1 MQEQFYLFNCIA
13 YFLFWYQGAQIMYAI
28 VKTGGLQY
36 KVQPG
41 DTVTVNKLDGEIG
54 SEIML
59 NEVLMVVDPQQD
71 SITVGRPLVSGTS
84 VSAEIIA
91 QKKGDKIIV
100 FRSRRRTGFRKK
112 NGHRQL
118 LTQLK
123 IKDILV

>member
-1 MQEQFYLFNCIA
+1 
-13 YFLFWYQGAQIMYAI
+13 MYAI

-54 SEIML
+54 SEVML

-71 SITVGRPLVSGTS
+71 SITVGRPVVDGTS
-84 VSAEIIA
+84 VSAEITA

-100 FRSRRRTGFRKK
+100 FRSKRRKGYRRK

>member
-1 MQEQFYLFNCIA
+1 
-13 YFLFWYQGAQIMYAI
+13 MYAI

-54 SEIML
+54 SEVVL
-59 NEVLMVVDPQQD
+59 TEVLMVVDPQKD
-71 SITVGRPLVSGTS
+71 TITVGRPVVSGTS
-84 VSAEIIA
+84 VSAEITA
-91 QKKGDKIIV
+91 QKKGEKIIV
-100 FRSRRRTGFRKK
+100 FRSRRRTGYRKK

-118 LTQLK
+118 LTQLT

>member
-1 MQEQFYLFNCIA
+1 
-13 YFLFWYQGAQIMYAI
+13 MYAI

-54 SEIML
+54 SEVIL

-84 VSAEIIA
+84 VSAEITA
-91 QKKGDKIIV
+91 HKKGDKIIV
-100 FRSRRRTGFRKK
+100 FRSRRRTGFRRK

-123 IKDILV
+123 IKDIHV

>member
-1 MQEQFYLFNCIA
+1 
-13 YFLFWYQGAQIMYAI
+13 MYAI

-41 DTVTVNKLDGEIG
+41 DIVTVNKLDGDVGTEV
-54 SEIML
+54 EL
-59 NEVLMVVDPQQD
+59 NEVLMVVDPQKD
-71 SITVGRPLVSGTS
+71 SCTVGRPLVSGS
-84 VSAEIIA
+84 RVSAEIVA

-100 FRSRRRTGFRKK
+100 FKSRRRKGYRKK
-112 NGHRQL
+112 NGHRQM

>member
-1 MQEQFYLFNCIA
+1 
-13 YFLFWYQGAQIMYAI
+13 MYAI

-41 DTVTVNKLDGEIG
+41 DIITVNKLDGEIG
-54 SEIML
+54 TEVTL
-59 NEVLMVVDPQQD
+59 TEVLMVADPQKD
-71 SITVGRPLVSGTS
+71 SISVGRPVISGTS
-84 VSAEIIA
+84 ISAEITA
-91 QKKGDKIIV
+91 QKKGEKIIV
-100 FRSRRRTGFRKK
+100 FRSKRRKGYRKK

>member
-1 MQEQFYLFNCIA
+1 
-13 YFLFWYQGAQIMYAI
+13 MYAI

-54 SEIML
+54 SEVML
-59 NEVLMVVDPQQD
+59 TEVLMVVDPQKE
-71 SITVGRPLVSGTS
+71 SISVGRPVVEGTS
-84 VSAEIIA
+84 VSAEIAA
-91 QKKGDKIIV
+91 QTKGEKIIV
-100 FRSRRRTGFRKK
+100 FHQKRRKGYRKK

-118 LTQLK
+118 LTKLK

>member
-1 MQEQFYLFNCIA
+1 
-13 YFLFWYQGAQIMYAI
+13 MYAI

-41 DTVTVNKLDGEIG
+41 DIITVNKLDGEIG
-54 SEIML
+54 TEVTL
-59 NEVLMVVDPQQD
+59 TEVLMVADPQKD
-71 SITVGRPLVSGTS
+71 SISVGRPVISGTS
-84 VSAEIIA
+84 ISAEITA

-100 FRSRRRTGFRKK
+100 FRSKRRKGYRKK
-112 NGHRQL
+112 TGHRQL

>member
-1 MQEQFYLFNCIA
+1 
-13 YFLFWYQGAQIMYAI
+13 MYAI
-28 VKTGGLQY
+28 LKTGGLQY
-36 KVQPG
+36 KVHPG

-54 SEIML
+54 SEVML

-71 SITVGRPLVSGTS
+71 SITVGRPVVNGTS

-100 FRSRRRTGFRKK
+100 FRSKRRKGYRRK

>member
-1 MQEQFYLFNCIA
+1 
-13 YFLFWYQGAQIMYAI
+13 MYAI
-28 VKTGGLQY
+28 LKTGGLQY

-54 SEIML
+54 SEVML

-71 SITVGRPLVSGTS
+71 SITVGRPVVSGTS
-84 VSAEIIA
+84 VSAEITA

-100 FRSRRRTGFRKK
+100 FRSKRRKGYRKK

>member
-1 MQEQFYLFNCIA
+1 
-13 YFLFWYQGAQIMYAI
+13 MYAI

-54 SEIML
+54 SEVML

-71 SITVGRPLVSGTS
+71 SITVGRPVVSGTS
-84 VSAEIIA
+84 VSAEITA

-100 FRSRRRTGFRKK
+100 FRSKRRKGYRKK

>member
-1 MQEQFYLFNCIA
+1 
-13 YFLFWYQGAQIMYAI
+13 MYAI

-54 SEIML
+54 SEVML

-71 SITVGRPLVSGTS
+71 SITVGRPVVSGTS
-84 VSAEIIA
+84 VSAEITA

-100 FRSRRRTGFRKK
+100 FRSRRRKGYRKK

>member
-1 MQEQFYLFNCIA
+1 
-13 YFLFWYQGAQIMYAI
+13 MYAI

-54 SEIML
+54 SEVVL

-71 SITVGRPLVSGTS
+71 SITVGRPVVNGIS
-84 VSAEIIA
+84 VSAEITA

-100 FRSRRRTGFRKK
+100 FRSKRRKGYRKK

>member
-1 MQEQFYLFNCIA
+1 
-13 YFLFWYQGAQIMYAI
+13 MYAI

-36 KVQPG
+36 RVQPG
-41 DTVTVNKLDGEIG
+41 DTITVNKLDGEVG
-54 SEIML
+54 TEVTL
-59 NEVLMVVDPQQD
+59 DEVLMVADPQKD
-71 SITVGRPLVSGTS
+71 SVSVGRPVVSGTS

-100 FRSRRRTGFRKK
+100 FRSKRRTGYRKK
-112 NGHRQL
+112 TGHRQL

>member
-1 MQEQFYLFNCIA
+1 
-13 YFLFWYQGAQIMYAI
+13 MYAI

-54 SEIML
+54 SEVML
-59 NEVLMVVDPQQD
+59 TEVLMVVDPQKE
-71 SITVGRPLVSGTS
+71 SMSVGRPVVDGTS
-84 VSAEIIA
+84 VSAEIAA
-91 QKKGDKIIV
+91 QTKGEKIIV
-100 FRSRRRTGFRKK
+100 FHRKRRKGYRKK

-118 LTQLK
+118 LTKLK

>member
-1 MQEQFYLFNCIA
+1 
-13 YFLFWYQGAQIMYAI
+13 MYAI

-54 SEIML
+54 SEVML
-59 NEVLMVVDPQQD
+59 TEVLMVVDPQKE
-71 SITVGRPLVSGTS
+71 SISVGRPVVSGTS
-84 VSAEIIA
+84 ISAEITA
-91 QKKGDKIIV
+91 QTKGDKIIV
-100 FRSRRRTGFRKK
+100 FHMRRRKGYRKK

>member
-1 MQEQFYLFNCIA
+1 
-13 YFLFWYQGAQIMYAI
+13 MYAI

-41 DTVTVNKLDGEIG
+41 ETVTVNKLDGEIG
-54 SEIML
+54 SEVIL
-59 NEVLMVVDPQQD
+59 NEVLMVADPQKD
-71 SITVGRPLVSGTS
+71 SITVGRPVLSSTS
-84 VSAEIIA
+84 ITAEITA

-100 FRSRRRTGFRKK
+100 FRSKRRKGFRKK

-123 IKDILV
+123 IKEILV

>member
-1 MQEQFYLFNCIA
+1 
-13 YFLFWYQGAQIMYAI
+13 MYAI

-41 DTVTVNKLDGEIG
+41 DTVTVNKLDGEVG
-54 SEIML
+54 TEVVL
-59 NEVLMVVDPQQD
+59 NEVLMVVDPQKD
-71 SITVGRPLVSGTS
+71 SVTVGRPLVDGSS
-84 VSAEIIA
+84 VSAEIVG

-100 FRSRRRTGFRKK
+100 FKSRRRKGYRKK